1 MKKKRIII
9 ISAVTVVIAVIIVVA
24 MKYRKNH
31 RQIIDNNKLD
41 NVWVTQF
48 YKFETVNL
56 LDEKEDM
63 EGAYEDKSEYILKIK
78 CTRDTK
84 FDYQTC
90 TEYGQVEKIFK
101 GDGELKEGDNIV
113 MDRSGYHL
121 FTEESGVTGGIDA
134 VSTGFVNF
142 MKPGREYLVFIKEKI
157 ESELYDYDVYT
168 IEGFTIAPILC
179 YEDIDN
185 VIVPKKRSDHAVS
198 YELVKDNEVFMETE
212 ELEKEY
218 YDFKYRIISKFDEE
232 YRQSHE

>member
-90 TEYGQVEKIFK
+90 TEYGQVERY
-101 GDGELKEGDNIV
+101 L
-113 MDRSGYHL
+113 
-121 FTEESGVTGGIDA
+121 
-134 VSTGFVNF
+134 
-142 MKPGREYLVFIKEKI
+142 REMENSKRAI
-157 ESELYDYDVYT
+157 
-168 IEGFTIAPILC
+168 IL
-179 YEDIDN
+179 
-185 VIVPKKRSDHAVS
+185 
-198 YELVKDNEVFMETE
+198 
-212 ELEKEY
+212 
-218 YDFKYRIISKFDEE
+218 
-232 YRQSHE
+232 